1 MHATIA
7 APRQMHK
14 RRTAELIVL
23 NVKLGEN
30 TRTSLCH
37 FKNGDESNKKFEGCI
52 VSITGIGVVPQLE
65 GTDRRKHHVEGI
77 GHSQWNNTM
86 RGI

>member
-7 APRQMHK
+7 APGQMHK
-14 RRTAELIVL
+14 RTIAVPCANL
-23 NVKLGEN
+23 KLGEN

-77 GHSQWNNTM
+77 GHSQ
-86 RGI
+86 